1 MSTNTNL
8 EKLKQIIE
16 GALLAA
22 GKSLSIDQILS
33 LFLDEDQPS
42 REEIREALTSI
53 QQDCENRGVEL
64 KEVSTGFRFQVKA
77 DLAPWVAR
85 LWEEKPAKYSRAVL
99 ETLALIAYR
108 QPITRSEIEDVR
120 GVAVSSHIVKS
131 LLEREWIRVIGHR
144 DVPGKPALYGTSK
157 TFLDYFGLTSL
168 SDLPPLAEL
177 RNIESIEHELDFG
190 EAKPADQEEGEQST
204 EAANDAVTDEGDVQP
219 VPLAENSE
227 VSAQNEAEQ
236 IELVDETVS
245 EEPVEQVEQD
255 QPETT
260 VAFDA
265 EVSDEPESSVETMAE
280 SSEETLEEGADTDN
294 SVADDTVA
302 TVEPEQIADDDEL
315 LDETEAE
322 SKTEAVV

>member
-1 MSTNTNL
+1 MSMNTNL

-22 GKSLSIDQILS
+22 GKPLSIDHILT

-42 REEIREALTSI
+42 REEIREAIESM

-64 KEVSTGFRFQVKA
+64 KEVSSGFRFQVKA

-120 GVAVSSHIVKS
+120 GVSVSSHIVKS

-177 RNIESIEHELDFG
+177 RNIESIERELDFG
-190 EAKPADQEEGEQST
+190 DAKPADQEEDELA
-204 EAANDAVTDEGDVQP
+204 EAANDGVAEEGEVQP
-219 VPLAENSE
+219 VPLAENADESE
-227 VSAQNEAEQ
+227 QKEAEQ
-236 IELVDETVS
+236 TELLEETASDESAEQTEGDQSETADELEAVDSNESASSTEAVAEAEVDTEQQAASEAAVPEETVVDAEPVAETIS
-245 EEPVEQVEQD
+245 EDDLLEETEEEP
-255 QPETT
+255 
-260 VAFDA
+260 
-265 EVSDEPESSVETMAE
+265 
-280 SSEETLEEGADTDN
+280 
-294 SVADDTVA
+294 
-302 TVEPEQIADDDEL
+302 
-315 LDETEAE
+315 
-322 SKTEAVV
+322 KTEAVV

>member
-204 EAANDAVTDEGDVQP
+204 EAANDAVTGEGDIQP
-219 VPLAENSE
+219 VALAENPE
-227 VSAQNEAEQ
+227 APEQDDAEQ

-245 EEPVEQVEQD
+245 EEPIEPVEQD
-255 QPETT
+255 PPEAT
-260 VAFDA
+260 VALDA
-265 EVSDEPESSVETMAE
+265 ETRDELESG
-280 SSEETLEEGADTDN
+280 EEMLEEGADTDN
-294 SVADDTVA
+294 SVADDTVVA
-302 TVEPEQIADDDEL
+302 AASEQIADDDEV